1 MISLM
6 TQINDNID
14 SKYVINNNM
23 VSVILKY
30 FINNIT
36 KGLIINANI
45 LFIPRISNIF
55 CKNRSSIV
63 KGIFNNR
70 LM

>member
-36 KGLIINANI
+36 KGLIQSSMLIYLDSDSVFANTSDI
-45 LFIPRISNIF
+45 EYFLQE
-55 CKNRSSIV
+55 
-63 KGIFNNR
+63 
-70 LM
+70 